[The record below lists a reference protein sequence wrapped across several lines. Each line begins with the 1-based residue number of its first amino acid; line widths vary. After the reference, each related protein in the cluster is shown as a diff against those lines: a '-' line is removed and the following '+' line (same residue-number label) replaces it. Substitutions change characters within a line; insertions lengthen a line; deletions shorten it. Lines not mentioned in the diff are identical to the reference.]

1 MKKKLSLIFLTISL
15 LLFLT
20 ACGNAQ
26 NKAQGKWKLDY
37 GDYTASYIEV
47 KDDKIQLE
55 NNGVLSDPVK
65 IKNIKGNSFE
75 FVLSGQYG
83 SGNAKVTVN
92 NDKDQMKVKLDKLNK
107 PVTYK
112 KVEG

>member
-1 MKKKLSLIFLTISL
+1 MKKKSSLIILTISL

-37 GDYTASYIEV
+37 GDHTASYIEV
-47 KDDKIQLE
+47 KNDKIQLE
-55 NNGVLSDPVK
+55 NKGVLSEPAK
-65 IKNIKGNSFE
+65 IQNIKDNSFE

-83 SGNAKVTVN
+83 RRNAKVTFN
-92 NDKDQMKVKLDKLNK
+92 NNKDQMKVKLDKVNK

-112 KVEG
+112 KVED

>member
-1 MKKKLSLIFLTISL
+1 MKKKSRLIILTISL
-15 LLFLT
+15 LCFLT

-47 KDDKIQLE
+47 KDDNLQLE
-55 NNGVLSDPVK
+55 NNGILSEPAK
-65 IKNIKGNSFE
+65 IQNIKNNSFE

-92 NDKDQMKVKLDKLNK
+92 NDKDQMKVKLDNVNK